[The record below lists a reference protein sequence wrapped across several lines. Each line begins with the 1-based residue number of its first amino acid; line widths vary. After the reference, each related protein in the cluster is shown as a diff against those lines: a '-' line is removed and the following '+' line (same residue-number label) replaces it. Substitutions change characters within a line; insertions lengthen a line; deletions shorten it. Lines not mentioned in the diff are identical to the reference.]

1 MLTQEPD
8 MTLSEFR
15 AWLEGY
21 SASFTDGTPNADQW
35 AEIQRRIQGVQV
47 FVAPVNVPANSI
59 PQLNLGQD
67 VQTYFPGGYPLAT
80 SVAQQPKG
88 A

>member
-1 MLTQEPD
+1 

-59 PQLNLGQD
+59 PQVWPCHTNWQPPMP
-67 VQTYFPGGYPLAT
+67 VTCIAT
-80 SVAQQPKG
+80 NVA
-88 A
+88 